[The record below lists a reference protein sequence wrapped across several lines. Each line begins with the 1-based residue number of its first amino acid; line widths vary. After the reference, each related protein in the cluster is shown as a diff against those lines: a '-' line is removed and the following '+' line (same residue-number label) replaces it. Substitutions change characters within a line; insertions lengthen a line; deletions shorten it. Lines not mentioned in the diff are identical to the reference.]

1 MTRNNEFFN
10 NLEEKD
16 LQLHIEL
23 GDDGRYSTKGIVTI
37 TFKRESGSHI
47 HVKNVMYVL
56 SMKKNLFFIA
66 VLEDKG
72 YDVVFCRGKSYLKHV
87 ATGKLK
93 QIGVRVKNLYKLE
106 VDFALHATIPL
117 GVKWGDV
124 EP

>member
-1 MTRNNEFFN
+1 
-10 NLEEKD
+10 
-16 LQLHIEL
+16 
-23 GDDGRYSTKGIVTI
+23 
-37 TFKRESGSHI
+37 
-47 HVKNVMYVL
+47 MYVPGL
-56 SMKKNLFFIA
+56 KKKLISVA
-66 VLEDKG
+66 LLEDRG
-72 YDVVFCRGKSYLKHV
+72 YDVVLSKGKSYLKHV